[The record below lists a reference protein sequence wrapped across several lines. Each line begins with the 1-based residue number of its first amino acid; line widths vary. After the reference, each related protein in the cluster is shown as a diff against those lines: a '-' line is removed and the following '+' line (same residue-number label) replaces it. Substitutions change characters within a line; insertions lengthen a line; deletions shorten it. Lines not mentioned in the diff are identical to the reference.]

1 MVMAERTTWVKID
14 RNILEWEW
22 YWDAN
27 TMRVFLHLILKA
39 NIKDGRFMGVA
50 VHRGQLI
57 TSYATLAKEL
67 QISYKGIR
75 TAIKHLKGTG
85 EVAVQPMHDFSLITI
100 QNYDRYQDTGAGQA
114 APKGQAK
121 GRPGAGQGQQSK
133 NIRKKESK
141 KVYSPPPAETADA
154 EYLPQVWELEIPREF
169 WGRFATEDDWWAFA
183 GGQSDGV

>member
-1 MVMAERTTWVKID
+1 MVMAETSTWIKID

-27 TMRVFLHLILKA
+27 TMRVFLHLLLKA

-67 QISYKGIR
+67 QISYRGIR
-75 TAIKHLKGTG
+75 TAIKHLKSTG
-85 EVAVQPMHDFSLITI
+85 EVTVQPMHDFSLITI
-100 QNYDRYQDTGAGQA
+100 QNYARYQDAVTGQVTVKRQASDRPTTGQ
-114 APKGQAK
+114 
-121 GRPGAGQGQQSK
+121 RQQSK

-183 GGQSDGV
+183 GGQSDVV